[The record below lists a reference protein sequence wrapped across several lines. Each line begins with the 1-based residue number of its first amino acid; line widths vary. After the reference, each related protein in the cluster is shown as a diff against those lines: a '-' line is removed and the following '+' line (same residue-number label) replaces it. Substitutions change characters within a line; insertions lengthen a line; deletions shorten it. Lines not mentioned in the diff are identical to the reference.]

1 MERAEFEQLVE
12 RALARI
18 PLAFRQAMVNV
29 AVLVEEWPNPEIV
42 EEITGDRDEL
52 IYGLF
57 SGTPLPEQHIADS
70 GDLPPV
76 IEIYRGPLV
85 EDFSDRDELMR
96 EIEITLVHE
105 IAHFMGLDE
114 DAVRAYGYD

>member
-1 MERAEFEQLVE
+1 ML
-12 RALARI
+12 
-18 PLAFRQAMVNV
+18 FR
-29 AVLVEEWPNPEIV
+29 
-42 EEITGDRDEL
+42 
-52 IYGLF
+52 
-57 SGTPLPEQHIADS
+57 STPLPEQHIADS